1 MYDVG
6 WAFRHLCI
14 PLIALPAKHTG
25 SCQSPMPVQA
35 PGASAGNGSS
45 LPPGG
50 PQEEDERKRAIEDMR
65 ELFASW

>member
-1 MYDVG
+1 
-6 WAFRHLCI
+6 
-14 PLIALPAKHTG
+14 
-25 SCQSPMPVQA
+25 MPVQA